1 MESFY
6 GIDCKN
12 NILLMYRVF
21 LLCTEVRLLMVY

>member
-12 NILLMYRVF
+12 NILLMDGVF
-21 LLCTEVRLLMVY
+21 LLCIEVCLLMVY

>member
-12 NILLMYRVF
+12 NILLMDSVF